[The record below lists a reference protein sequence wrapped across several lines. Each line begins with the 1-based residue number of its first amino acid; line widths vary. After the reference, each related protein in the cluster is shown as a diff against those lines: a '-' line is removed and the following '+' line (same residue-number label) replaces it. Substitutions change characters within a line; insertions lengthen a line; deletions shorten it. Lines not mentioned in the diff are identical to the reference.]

1 MKKLLWLLAI
11 VILIAGC
18 STKPVIYEM
27 EAPPAFRMHD
37 KTQKSTLVSA
47 DSFIVEDSESSN
59 ATKYTTTANIK
70 TYMDTY
76 YQPLEATLTDIADG
90 TIAENLVNTT
100 YPWAVTEGGTGSG
113 NATGAR
119 TNLGAAAS
127 GANSDITSLAGLTT
141 PLTVPQGGT
150 GAATFTNGG
159 ILLGSGTGA
168 ITALGAA
175 TNGQIPIGDGTTDP
189 VLATLTGTA
198 NEVTVTNGAGAITLS
213 MATGVNATKIGD
225 GTVSSTEYQ
234 YIGTLTSNA
243 QDQLDARCLE
253 SVFGT
258 AIGTGLLLDT
268 ATLKVS
274 AILQKYHGVDPSTD
288 VLTMLGSDNST
299 VILSNIGAEPALT
312 DEDSL
317 YSTLSDVSQFYE
329 PGDNVTTAHGTS
341 RPATCSVGQTFVDT
355 DEDTDGLL
363 CTCVAEN
370 TWKCG
375 QSALSGDIISEDD
388 SSVEVVDDNVTEQVV
403 VTVSGTQI
411 GLFDANGLDITGTIN
426 ADGYEMDAT
435 ASPRIRFLDSDCPGT
450 DKFIGSID
458 YQYVDGA
465 DGAEN
470 GDIYIRSQE
479 GGANTTQI
487 QYDESDT
494 SWEIPTGKNLVLDG
508 GYVVGAARI
517 GTEISANATLTTSQQ
532 RAIVYKASAACTV
545 TLDAAAD
552 VGYGYIVGF
561 KVKDAS
567 ETLILRPEGGEIV
580 NLHGTALAAGTGIQS
595 PGNAGD
601 FIFLMAVTDASG
613 TTDGYETWG
622 YGEEAW
628 TSE

>member
-1 MKKLLWLLAI
+1 MKNLLCLLAI
-11 VILIAGC
+11 GILFISCTA
-18 STKPVIYEM
+18 KPVVYEI
-27 EAPPAFRMHD
+27 ASPPAGFRMHD
-37 KTQKSTLVSA
+37 KDQKTTLVA
-47 DSFIVEDSESSN
+47 LDSFLVEDSEDDN
-59 ATKYTTTANIK
+59 DTKYTTTANIK

-90 TIAENLVNTT
+90 TIAENLVNTA
-100 YPWAVTEGGTGSG
+100 YPWSDNETANTLTVTAQSGSTWNLADSISLLSVYSGTTSLEEYVS
-113 NATGAR
+113 AID
-119 TNLGAAAS
+119 S
-127 GANSDITSLAGLTT
+127 GAYIIGVYDEFENS
-141 PLTVPQGGT
+141 
-150 GAATFTNGG
+150 TNHN
-159 ILLGSGTGA
+159 IQAVLNDFD
-168 ITALGAA
+168 TA
-175 TNGQIPIGDGTTDP
+175 
-189 VLATLTGTA
+189 
-198 NEVTVTNGAGAITLS
+198 
-213 MATGVNATKIGD
+213 
-225 GTVSSTEYQ
+225 
-234 YIGTLTSNA
+234 
-243 QDQLDARCLE
+243 LDARCLE

-329 PGDNVTTAHGTS
+329 PGDNVTTAHGTTL
-341 RPATCSVGQTFVDT
+341 PTTCSVGQTFAKT
-355 DEDTDGLL
+355 DEDTDGAL
-363 CTCVAEN
+363 CTCMAEN
-370 TWKCG
+370 TWKCLPN
-375 QSALSGDIISEDD
+375 ALSGDKIEEDD
-388 SSVEVVDDNVTEQVV
+388 SSVEVVDDNITEQVV

-426 ADGYEMDAT
+426 ADGYEMS
-435 ASPRIRFLDSDCPGT
+435 ASADPRIRFLDANCTGT

-458 YQYVDGA
+458 FQYVDGA

-517 GTEISANATLTTSQQ
+517 GTEISANATLATSQQ

-622 YGEEAW
+622 YGEEPW